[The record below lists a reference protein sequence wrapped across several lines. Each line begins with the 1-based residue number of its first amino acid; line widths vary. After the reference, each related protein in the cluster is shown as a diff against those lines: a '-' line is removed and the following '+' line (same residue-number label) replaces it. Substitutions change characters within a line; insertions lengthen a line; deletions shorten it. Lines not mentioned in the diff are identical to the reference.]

1 MYECVRVHTNTMIH
15 EFEIAGCKIE
25 ADYIYFKL
33 TSLVHKHDSKGSNP
47 YRITCFDVM
56 SISSLI
62 MLRPTPCSIPV

>member
-25 ADYIYFKL
+25 ADYIYFRL

-47 YRITCFDVM
+47 YRADYICF
-56 SISSLI
+56 SISHL
-62 MLRPTPCSIPV
+62 TYND